1 MRLDKEKIRAE
12 KLYRVGYLES
22 IDKYVL
28 ASVVPWV
35 AWYDRFFEI
44 SEEEYRLFK
53 SDLPVLDA
61 LAKELDDQGERS
73 ERFLF
78 SEKNEENT
86 SEQAQLRQK
95 CVQYARN
102 IAENAERI

>member
-1 MRLDKEKIRAE
+1 MRLEKEKIRAE
-12 KLYRVGYLES
+12 KLYRVGYLAS

-44 SEEEYRLFK
+44 SEEEYRLFE
-53 SDLPVLDA
+53 SDLPTLDA
-61 LAKELDDQGERS
+61 LAKELGDQGERS

-78 SEKNEENT
+78 SDKKEENS
-86 SEQAQLRQK
+86 SEQAILRQK
-95 CVQYARN
+95 CVKFA
-102 IAENAERI
+102 AKG